1 MVHNQR
7 GSSRESTFRPGP
19 MDIANRLG
27 ELFIIGIQG
36 SEVFPGSELSKLL
49 QNRLLGGIILFKR
62 SVAFP
67 EIGGNITSPDQL
79 KTLTTTLQRL
89 SCNKLLIGIDQ
100 EGGRV
105 QRLDSSNGF
114 FDISSA
120 AEMGSQDTLELVN
133 SEAHKTA
140 SALKACGLNVNFAPV
155 VDLNLNKNN
164 PIIGGVKR
172 SFSAD
177 PKKVVCCAR
186 TWIKHHKTNNLITC
200 LKHFPGHGSST
211 GDSHLGFVD
220 IISHWQ
226 ESELI
231 PYYQLMEEKLVD
243 MVMVGHLFH
252 KDFDEKYPATLSHS
266 TVTGLLR
273 EQMGYR
279 GVIVSDDLQMKA
291 ISDHFEFGEAICK
304 SLSAGVDMI
313 IIGNNLDHRPAVLEE
328 AVQAVQ
334 KGLSSGIIKE
344 ENIRAALARI
354 EQLKRTLG

>member
-1 MVHNQR
+1 
-7 GSSRESTFRPGP
+7 
-19 MDIANRLG
+19 MDLANRFG
-27 ELFIIGIQG
+27 ELFIIGIEG
-36 SEVFPGSELSKLL
+36 SEVSPESELSKLL
-49 QNRLLGGIILFKR
+49 QNRLLGGIILFKH
-62 SVAFP
+62 SVACP
-67 EIGGNITSPDQL
+67 EIGGNIISPDQL

-89 SCNKLLIGIDQ
+89 SSNKLLIGIDQ

-133 SEAHKTA
+133 SEAQKTA
-140 SALKACGLNVNFAPV
+140 SALKAYGLNVNFAPV

-177 PKKVVCCAR
+177 PQKVACCAR
-186 TWIKHHKTNNLITC
+186 AWIKHHRTNNLITC

-220 IISHWQ
+220 ISSHWQ
-226 ESELI
+226 ENELA
-231 PYYQLMEEKLVD
+231 PYYQLIEEKFVD

-252 KDFDEKYPATLSHS
+252 KDFDEKYPATLSYS
-266 TVTGLLR
+266 TITGLLR
-273 EQMGYR
+273 EQMGYA
-279 GVIVSDDLQMKA
+279 GVVVSDDLQMKA
-291 ISDHFEFGEAICK
+291 ISDHFEFGEAICMA
-304 SLSAGVDMI
+304 LSAGVDMI

-328 AVQAVQ
+328 AVQAVH
-334 KGLSSGIIKE
+334 KGLSSGIVKE

-354 EQLKRTLG
+354 EKLKRTLG